1 MNLNIQQLQTLRKL
15 YPQIINT
22 FGNKAFDV
30 NGNEV
35 AYDLALVTAQAQK
48 DACSMKAKALLQASD
63 WAVLPDVGLKNSA
76 DFVTYRGILRGL
88 VIQPQETPD
97 FPVEPKAVW
106 S

>member
-1 MNLNIQQLQTLRKL
+1 MNFIQALYKL
-15 YPQIINT
+15 YPNIVTLRGNT
-22 FGNKAFDV
+22 AYDAD
-30 NGNEV
+30 GNEV

-48 DACSMKAKALLQASD
+48 DACKEKAKSLLAQTD
-63 WAVLPDVGLKNSA
+63 WAVLSDVGLKNSA

>member
-1 MNLNIQQLQTLRKL
+1 MIDLFSTIQKL
-15 YPQIINT
+15 YPSVIT
-22 FGNKAFDV
+22 LRGDTAYDAD
-30 NGNEV
+30 GNEV
-35 AYDLALVTAQAQK
+35 AYDLSAVTAQAQK
-48 DACSMKAKALLQASD
+48 DACKEKAKSLLAQSD
-63 WAVLPDVGLKNSA
+63 WTQMPDVGLKNSA

>member
-1 MNLNIQQLQTLRKL
+1 MNLTIEQTNALYKL
-15 YPQIINT
+15 YPNVVRT
-22 FGNKAFDV
+22 VGDTAYNADGNV
-30 NGNEV
+30 V

-48 DACSMKAKALLQASD
+48 DACKEKAKSLLAQTD
-63 WAVLPDVGLKNSA
+63 WAVLSDVGLKNSA

-88 VIQPQETPD
+88 VLQPQETPD

>member
-1 MNLNIQQLQTLRKL
+1 MIDIHQAIYALNPLIKVICGDTA
-15 YPQIINT
+15 YD
-22 FGNKAFDV
+22 A

-35 AYDLALVTAQAQK
+35 AYDLQAVTAQAQK
-48 DACSMKAKALLQASD
+48 DACKEKAKSLLAQTD

-76 DFVTYRGILRGL
+76 DFVTYRGILRNL